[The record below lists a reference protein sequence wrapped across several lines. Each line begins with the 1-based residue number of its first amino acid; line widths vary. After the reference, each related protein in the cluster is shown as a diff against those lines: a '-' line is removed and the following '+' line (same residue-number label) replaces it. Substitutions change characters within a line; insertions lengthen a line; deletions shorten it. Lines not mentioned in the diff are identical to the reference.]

1 MSCHATRTAL
11 GVLAL
16 AAAGGSAA
24 ADRLLIAAGVGASA
38 GGPQLAGDLEVRL
51 GAAMA
56 SARSEHGQTVLIG
69 FDLANT
75 RRTDAARWDEA
86 CVSRLRGAAASA
98 RCWDGAVERESH
110 VVIERALGGA
120 LGVRRDGGRFDAVGE
135 LRLHPMTDLADVIEL
150 GATLPVAGGDQMYVN
165 HARLSPGWYLRTQ
178 WRISLL
184 RFGGEVGMTG
194 LASRT
199 SGTPRADAYAIA
211 TLAVAVAL

>member
-1 MSCHATRTAL
+1 MRTVV
-11 GVLAL
+11 GVIAL
-16 AAAGGSAA
+16 AAASGSAA
-24 ADRLLIAAGVGASA
+24 ADRVLIAAGVGAST
-38 GGPQLAGDLEVRL
+38 GGPQLAGDLELRL

-56 SARSEHGQTVLIG
+56 SARSEHGQTVLVG

-75 RRTDAARWDEA
+75 RRTDAARWDDA
-86 CVSRLRGAAASA
+86 CVSRLRAVAATA
-98 RCWDGAVERESH
+98 RCWDGAVQRESH
-110 VVIERALGGA
+110 VTGRALGGA
-120 LGVRRDGGRFDAVGE
+120 LGVRRDGGRLDAVAE

-150 GATLPVAGGDQMYVN
+150 GATLPVAGRDEMYID
-165 HARLSPGWYLRTQ
+165 HARLSPGWYARTQ

-211 TLAVAVAL
+211 TLAVAVVL

>member
-1 MSCHATRTAL
+1 M
-11 GVLAL
+11 LAL
-16 AAAGGSAA
+16 AAASGSAA

-56 SARSEHGQTVLIG
+56 SARSEHGQTVLVG

-75 RRTDAARWDEA
+75 RRTDAARWDDA
-86 CVSRLRGAAASA
+86 CVRRLRAAAA
-98 RCWDGAVERESH
+98 RCWDGAARRESH

-120 LGVRRDGGRFDAVGE
+120 LGVRRDGGRLDAVGE
-135 LRLHPMTDLADVIEL
+135 LRLHPMADLADVVEL
-150 GATLPVAGGDQMYVN
+150 GATLPVAGRDEMYIH
-165 HARLSPGWYLRTQ
+165 HARLSPGWYARAQ

>member
-1 MSCHATRTAL
+1 MTCHATRIAL
-11 GVLAL
+11 GLLAL
-16 AAAGGSAA
+16 AAASGSAA

-56 SARSEHGQTVLIG
+56 SARSEHGQTVLVG

-75 RRTDAARWDEA
+75 RRTDAARWDDA
-86 CVSRLRGAAASA
+86 CVSRLRAVAATA
-98 RCWDGAVERESH
+98 RCWDGAVQRESH
-110 VVIERALGGA
+110 VVLERSLGGA
-120 LGVRRDGGRFDAVGE
+120 LGVRRDGGRLDAVGE
-135 LRLHPMTDLADVIEL
+135 LRLHPTTDLADVIEL
-150 GATLPVAGGDQMYVN
+150 GATLPVAGRDEMYIH
-165 HARLSPGWYLRTQ
+165 HARLSPGWYARTQ
-178 WRISLL
+178 WRRSLL

-199 SGTPRADAYAIA
+199 SGTPRTDAYAIA

>member
-1 MSCHATRTAL
+1 MSCHATRIAL
-11 GVLAL
+11 GALAL

-38 GGPQLAGDLEVRL
+38 AGPQLAGDLELRL

-75 RRTDAARWDEA
+75 RRTDAARWDDA
-86 CVSRLRGAAASA
+86 CVARLRAVAATA
-98 RCWDGAVERESH
+98 RCWDGAVQREPR
-110 VVIERALGGA
+110 VTGRALGGA
-120 LGVRRDGGRFDAVGE
+120 LGVRRDGGRLDAVGE
-135 LRLHPMTDLADVIEL
+135 LRLHPMADLADVIEL
-150 GATLPVAGGDQMYVN
+150 GVTLPVAGSDAMYID
-165 HARLSPGWYLRTQ
+165 HARLSPGWYVRTQ
-178 WRISLL
+178 WRLSLL

-194 LASRT
+194 LATRT